1 VRGLAAGGL
10 TAAVAYRAVAAA
22 MSSRPP
28 AGLRTNHRG
37 REVSLAAGPAVVA
50 GTLAGTAAAC
60 PSGGARQLRAS
71 LIAVLTAAAAG
82 GYDDLA
88 GTSHARGLRGHLGAL
103 LDGEVTTGS
112 AKIVGIGVGALS
124 AARGLGGS
132 GGDVLLATGLIAGTA
147 NLVNLLDLRPGR
159 AGKAAL
165 LAAGLVLTRARGW
178 PAAGVAGATA
188 AMLPADL
195 GERVM
200 LGDTGAN
207 ALGAALGT
215 AIAAA
220 ADRPTRI
227 VVFAAVVALTELSE
241 RMSFSAGIEAIPALR
256 WLDSLGRLA

>member
-1 VRGLAAGGL
+1 MRGLAAGGL

-147 NLVNLLDLRPGR
+147 NLANLLDLRPGR
-159 AGKAAL
+159 AGKEHGDGPPPASPGRPRRCCRLTSVSASCS
-165 LAAGLVLTRARGW
+165 ATRAQTHSVRPWARPSPRRLTVRRGQSCS
-178 PAAGVAGATA
+178 P
-188 AMLPADL
+188 PSS
-195 GERVM
+195 R
-200 LGDTGAN
+200 
-207 ALGAALGT
+207 
-215 AIAAA
+215 
-220 ADRPTRI
+220 
-227 VVFAAVVALTELSE
+227 
-241 RMSFSAGIEAIPALR
+241 
-256 WLDSLGRLA
+256 